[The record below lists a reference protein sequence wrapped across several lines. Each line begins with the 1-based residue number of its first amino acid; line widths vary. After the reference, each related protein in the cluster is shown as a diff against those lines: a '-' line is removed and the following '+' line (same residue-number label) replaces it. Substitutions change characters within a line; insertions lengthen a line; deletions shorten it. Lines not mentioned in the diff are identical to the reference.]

1 MMKKSWLLAV
11 VGMLALSVSGCIVKE
26 STYLKKVE
34 EAGSLEQGLATCKE
48 EVERLGKQNEEL
60 VKKVQSQQE
69 QIGQIEKNREE
80 KVQEVSKTYTQMIE
94 KMKSEIAEGQVT
106 ITELQGRLTVNMV
119 DAILFDSGRADIKP
133 EGRQVLQKVAEVIGQ
148 VEDKAILVEGHT
160 DNVKIGGALARA
172 FPSNW
177 ELSAARAVNVAR
189 YLQRLGVD
197 PALLSAAAYGEHRPV
212 SENDTAEGRTKNRR
226 IEIVLVP
233 RD

>member
-1 MMKKSWLLAV
+1 MMKKCWLLAV

-177 ELSAARAVNVAR
+177 ELSAARAINGSASIPPSC
-189 YLQRLGVD
+189 LQQPMGSTAPSRRTTRRRGVRKT
-197 PALLSAAAYGEHRPV
+197 G
-212 SENDTAEGRTKNRR
+212 G
-226 IEIVLVP
+226 
-233 RD
+233 